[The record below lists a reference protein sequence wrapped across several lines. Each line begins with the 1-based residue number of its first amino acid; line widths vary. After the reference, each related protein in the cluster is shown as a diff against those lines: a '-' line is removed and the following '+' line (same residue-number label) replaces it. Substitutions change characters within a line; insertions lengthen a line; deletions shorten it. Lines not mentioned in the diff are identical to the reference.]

1 MRTIASALGVR
12 TLVRLSCLL
21 LTGCAE
27 EEQRSIG
34 RMFQGLGAAFQ
45 GNHQHAYP
53 SQPRTI
59 TFTDSR
65 GRIVTCNVVDMGSTW
80 TTVNCH

>member
-45 GNHQHAYP
+45 GNHQPAYP
-53 SQPRTI
+53 SQPPGRPSI
-59 TFTDSR
+59 VISPIVARPSR
-65 GRIVTCNVVDMGSTW
+65 
-80 TTVNCH
+80 